1 MKKAIFYILSLSLV
15 LVFAGVISP
24 MIAGAQSS
32 LIPTILQ
39 PANNASYT
47 VGQSITFNG
56 IASGGTA
63 PYAYVWNMDDGI
75 QRFGQS
81 ATISYSTT
89 GTKDVILTVTDI
101 EGATASTTINLNITG
116 TSTTELVISNVQVT
130 GVTQTGATITWNTNL
145 PANSRVIYDTVSH
158 SDISGASAPNYGYA
172 ASTATSDESPNVT
185 SHSVTL
191 SGLNPGTRYYFR
203 VISE

>member
-15 LVFAGVISP
+15 LAFAGAVSP
-24 MIAGAQSS
+24 MIVGAQSS
-32 LIPTILQ
+32 LVATILQ
-39 PANNASYT
+39 PANGASYS

-56 IASGGTA
+56 IATGGTA

-81 ATISYSTT
+81 ASISYSTT
-89 GTKDVILTVTDI
+89 GTKTVILTATDI

-116 TSTTELVISNVQVT
+116 TSTELVISNVQAT
-130 GVTQTGATITWNTNL
+130 GITQTGATITWNTNL
-145 PANSRVIYDTVSH
+145 AANSRVIYDTVSH

-172 ASTATSDESPNVT
+172 ASTATTDDTTGVT